1 MLLANIFPSAG
12 KADRRTDI
20 NPFELS
26 AFYAYDDKGNIYLDL
41 GISIGYNRLVFFKQT
56 NGYKA
61 EYRVYIQ
68 LFDRKSG
75 RLIRGDVWEK
85 YVTSADYG
93 ETRSSSSISSIQR
106 RIYLQPGNYKV
117 EGKIEVID
125 TNIEYK
131 RETII
136 EIPGRAGG
144 LPNISKPVFS
154 IPKWD
159 REGEKPP
166 LGEIEVS
173 ICTSLVTS
181 GFTVCPDGI
190 YADFNMWLRASFN
203 LSIPSPDDKRGNCFV
218 SVKISDSEKMIIS
231 YNRQRVLLDETG
243 HSIFCLD
250 FNVDDYRIGV
260 YRMEISAEIEGT
272 EKMDVTRKEFAVL
285 FNKGSLYEHFEETK
299 ELISLVASEE
309 ELKPLLTVPPESRI
323 DEWNIFWSDRES
335 ARGSGYYNFELFLSN
350 MAYALKH
357 FSDGMPG
364 WKADMGRIYI
374 RNGKPDKVVTKQGG
388 RLGVYYQFWYY
399 YSKGII
405 YVFTD
410 KFGTGDYRYTGTRHF

>member
-12 KADRRTDI
+12 KADRRADI

-26 AFYAYDDKGNIYLDL
+26 AFYAYDGEGNIYLDL

-68 LFDRKSG
+68 LVDRESG
-75 RLIRGDVWEK
+75 SLIRGDVWEK
-85 YVTSADYG
+85 SVTAADYG
-93 ETRSSSSISSIQR
+93 ETRSSAGISSIQKK
-106 RIYLQPGNYKV
+106 IYLQPGNYKV
-117 EGKIEVID
+117 EGRIEVID

-136 EIPGRAGG
+136 EIPGRAEG

-154 IPKWD
+154 IPRED
-159 REGEKPP
+159 RREEKPL

-173 ICTSLVTS
+173 ICTSMVTS
-181 GFTVCPDGI
+181 GFTMCPDGI

-203 LSIPSPDDKRGNCFV
+203 LSIPFSEDKKGSCFI
-218 SVKISDSEKMIIS
+218 SVKISDSGKMIVS
-231 YNRQRVLLDETG
+231 YNRERVLLDETG
-243 HSIFCLD
+243 HSLFCFD

-272 EKMDVTRKEFAVL
+272 EKTDVIRKEFVIL

-309 ELKPLLTVPPESRI
+309 DLKSLVTVPPESRI
-323 DEWNIFWSDRES
+323 DEWNAFWSERES
-335 ARGSGYYNFELFLSN
+335 ARGSEYYNFEQFLSN
-350 MAYALKH
+350 MAYVLKH
-357 FSDGMPG
+357 FSDGVPG

-374 RNGKPDKVVTKQGG
+374 RNGKPDEVVTKQGG
-388 RLGVYYQFWYY
+388 RLGVYYQYWYY

-410 KFGTGDYRYTGTRHF
+410 KFGTGDYRYVGTRHF